1 MAPRQRSE
9 VRFLCA
15 DLVKLRWIEGR
26 EREQEQVVVLE
37 NISVSGAC
45 VQSEVAIPENARVKL
60 DCRKQEFRGR
70 VRSCYFRDD
79 AYFVD
84 IEFDADSRWSK
95 EKFTP
100 EHLLDP
106 RKIKPRRSSNRGSFA
121 RG

>member
-1 MAPRQRSE
+1 M
-9 VRFLCA
+9 
-15 DLVKLRWIEGR
+15 
-26 EREQEQVVVLE
+26 
-37 NISVSGAC
+37 
-45 VQSEVAIPENARVKL
+45 QSDVAIAENTRVSL

-95 EKFTP
+95 AKFAP

-106 RKIKPRRSSNRGSFA
+106 RKIKPRRSGNRSSSA